1 MMKPRSPFI
10 PFGHRLTHSV
20 TPVHPE
26 NRCIQRPGW
35 TGLLIDSYRRLLIT
49 PRDKER
55 DKE

>member
-26 NRCIQRPGW
+26 NRIQRPGW

-49 PRDKER
+49 PRDKE
-55 DKE
+55 

>member
-26 NRCIQRPGW
+26 NRIQRPGW